1 MSGIDLVRVA
11 SRVSSTFAAIYC
23 LAAALPAAAQSTPE
37 TEEQGPAV
45 AETTAPEEG
54 QTAADQGVV
63 VDEAAV
69 EGSGSGTD
77 ILSLRTFSLVL
88 DGRLAGAD
96 GGPSWLDRGFGKT
109 RFDGDRDGDFQ
120 PNLLPMQATLVW
132 QPRFFDSLSA
142 TVSGGWQRDQEEP
155 LDIMEAFLSFRPS
168 PQARTR
174 FHARAGIFWPNIS
187 LEHAGAA
194 WSVTESITPS
204 AINSWIS
211 EEVKVLGL
219 EATLTTTLGE
229 HQLSLTGAAF
239 GFNDTSGTLLSFR
252 GWALHDLNA
261 TVFGYFPLP
270 VLNPFMTVAQEDR
283 TKSFIELDDRVGF
296 YGNLEWRPPW
306 PFALNVFYYDNRG
319 DPEVFNSDL
328 QWGWLT
334 RFWNVGFNA
343 DLGPS
348 TRLLAQ
354 GMIGDTTMGIPG
366 PPNGNY
372 WVETRFRS
380 AYVLLRHDFGPATLT
395 GRFDWFDTR
404 EQGRRM
410 DPTESEE
417 GWSIMAASRVRVND
431 QVNLFL
437 EALHVSSERG
447 VRTRIGQQPTENH
460 TVLQAGLR
468 LQL

>member
-11 SRVSSTFAAIYC
+11 SRVSTAFATICCFAA
-23 LAAALPAAAQSTPE
+23 APAAAQAPAEPE
-37 TEEQGPAV
+37 QQ
-45 AETTAPEEG
+45 APEAG
-54 QTAADQGVV
+54 QASDPASGEDAAAAD
-63 VDEAAV
+63 AAAE
-69 EGSGSGTD
+69 EGGDDGSVSDTD
-77 ILSLRTFSLVL
+77 IFSLRTFSLVL

-109 RFDGDRDGDFQ
+109 RFDGDTDGDFQ
-120 PNLLPMQATLVW
+120 PALMPMQATLVW
-132 QPRFFDSLSA
+132 QPRFFGGLGA

-219 EATLTTTLGE
+219 EATLTTMLAG

-261 TVFGYFPLP
+261 TVFGHFPLP
-270 VLNPFMTVAQEDR
+270 PLNAFMTNAQEDR
-283 TKSFIELDDRVGF
+283 TKSFIEIDDRVGF
-296 YGNLEWRPPW
+296 YGNVEWRPPW
-306 PFALNVFYYDNRG
+306 PFGVNLFYYDNRG
-319 DPEVFNSDL
+319 DPTVFNQNL
-328 QWGWLT
+328 QWGWRT
-334 RFWNVGFNA
+334 RFWNLGVNA

-354 GMIGDTTMGIPG
+354 AMTGDTIMGLPG
-366 PPNGNY
+366 TTGVF

-380 AYVLLRHDFGPATLT
+380 AYLLVRHDFGQATLT
-395 GRFDWFDTR
+395 GRFDWFHTR
-404 EQGRRM
+404 ERGRRM
-410 DPTESEE
+410 DPTESED
-417 GWSIMAASRVRVND
+417 GWSIMAASRVRLND
-431 QVNLFL
+431 QTNLFV
-437 EALHVSSERG
+437 EGLHVSSERG
-447 VRTRIGQQPTENH
+447 VRARIGQRPTENQ

-468 LQL
+468 FSF

>member
-11 SRVSSTFAAIYC
+11 SRVSSAFVAICC
-23 LAAALPAAAQSTPE
+23 LAAAVPAAAQSTAE
-37 TEEQGPAV
+37 TEQQGPA
-45 AETTAPEEG
+45 AGETTEPEDG
-54 QTAADQGVV
+54 HASAGVA
-63 VDEAAV
+63 VDEGAA
-69 EGSGSGTD
+69 EGSGAGTD

-88 DGRLAGAD
+88 DGRLAGAN

-109 RFDGDRDGDFQ
+109 RFDGDTDGDFQ

-132 QPRFFDSLSA
+132 QPRFFDGLSA
-142 TVSGGWQRDQEEP
+142 TISGGWQRDQEEP
-155 LDIMEAFLSFRPS
+155 LDIMEAFLSFRPN

-174 FHARAGIFWPNIS
+174 IHARAGIFWPNIS

-270 VLNPFMTVAQEDR
+270 VLNPFLTNVQEHR
-283 TKSFIELDDRVGF
+283 TKSFIEADDRIGF

-306 PFALNVFYYDNRG
+306 PFALNIFYYDNRG
-319 DPEVFNSDL
+319 DPRDVNSDL

-334 RFWNVGFNA
+334 RFWNIGFNA

-366 PPNGNY
+366 PPIGNY

-417 GWSIMAASRVRVND
+417 GWSIMAASRVRLND

-447 VRTRIGQQPTENH
+447 VRTRIGQQPTENQ

-468 LQL
+468 LSL